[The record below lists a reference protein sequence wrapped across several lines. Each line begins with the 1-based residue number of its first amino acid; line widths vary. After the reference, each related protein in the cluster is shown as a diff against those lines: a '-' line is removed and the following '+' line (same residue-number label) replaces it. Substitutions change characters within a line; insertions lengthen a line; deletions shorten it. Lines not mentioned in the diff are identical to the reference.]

1 MIIENIEY
9 AVGQQTFTGYLAHL
23 GGRTPRP
30 AVLVCPDAGGL
41 REHARSVARRL
52 AEAGYVAFALDL
64 HGQTLDTVDSAS
76 AATRVLASDLETLL
90 ARANAAY
97 GVLLAQQEVDPARTA
112 AIGFCFGG
120 RVALELARSGAHLQC
135 TVGFH
140 STLSTAHPADAT
152 HIRGKVL
159 VCLGANDPVVPEE
172 QRTAF
177 VAEMTHGNVDF
188 QMLLLPAK
196 HGFTDPDIDRH
207 QHPALAYDET
217 AARRSWAAMLALF
230 DECLGA
236 PVK

>member
-30 AVLVCPDAGGL
+30 AVLVCPDAAGL
-41 REHARSVARRL
+41 REHARAAARRL

-64 HGQTLDTVDSAS
+64 HGQTFEKVEDSS
-76 AATRVLASDLETLL
+76 AATRALAGDLETLL
-90 ARANAAY
+90 ARTNAAY

-112 AIGFCFGG
+112 ALGFCFGG

-140 STLSTAHPADAT
+140 STLSTSHPADAL

-159 VCLGANDPVVPEE
+159 VCLGANDPVVPAE
-172 QRTAF
+172 QRSAF
-177 VAEMTHGNVDF
+177 LEEMTRGNVDF
-188 QMLLLPAK
+188 QMLILRAK
-196 HGFTDPDIDRH
+196 HGFSDPDIDRFN
-207 QHPALAYDET
+207 HPALAYDEI
-217 AARRSWAAMLALF
+217 AARRSWAAMLSLF
-230 DECLGA
+230 DECLGV